1 MPKVMPVD
9 LIRSHIKEWAGKKSI
24 LQIADDLGIS
34 ATSVKNNAALIPV
47 SLEVTET
54 VERRKRINKI
64 ITKHHS
70 KKTICEI
77 AEMTHESY
85 GIIKYYGD
93 VLGLEFKAFRR
104 GAGKVHPIRNGKYF
118 NERANT
124 NWLV

>member
-1 MPKVMPVD
+1 MNID

-24 LQIADDLGIS
+24 LQIAEDLGIS

-47 SLEVTET
+47 SLEVTE
-54 VERRKRINKI
+54 VIERRKRITNI

-70 KKTICEI
+70 KKTIPEI
-77 AEMTHESY
+77 AEMTKESY
-85 GIIKYYGD
+85 GVIKYYGD
-93 VLGLEFKAFRR
+93 VLGLEFKPFRR
-104 GAGKVHPIRNGKYF
+104 GPGKVQPIRNGKYF